1 MKFLTFICLI
11 ISTLTFSQYDINVIE
26 LEKAKSRGA
35 SFQGIDSQG
44 YIYATSFR
52 SFNIILTVITTDWI
66 KVINPVNRTI
76 VTEQKVDK
84 KGISDR
90 GYRYKKVDFIEG
102 RPVYIVTKKSDLEEK
117 FYYAFEFDRTLRLL
131 SEPYK
136 IGKMSSCRGFLS
148 SGSKSFTAGV
158 EYYKNTKTGNRTFV
172 SDITCSNDDEL
183 NFYAVKLNE
192 NNNVLFDFDFTL
204 PLQGDI
210 DKSNIYVAGNKIY
223 FSIGVT
229 TKEKVE
235 GRLLRQNITTNYL
248 FVIDEFGEVQE
259 IDIELGN
266 DQVASEASFSTGGN
280 NVLVSGQIV
289 NKRTNRLEG
298 LFSAS
303 LDPDYAE
310 FTNLEKHKFEEEF
323 ITRFWSKY
331 EKRRAEKG
339 KKDASLT
346 PNFILVERYETDDGG
361 AVFLY
366 QKRVVRVV
374 SRTSTSASG
383 MVQYYS
389 STYYYYQDVI
399 AAKMNKNGYI
409 DWVELFPLD
418 NVYIDFDPGPSF
430 RTAQKDGDVYIIHS
444 ANEKLIDQINDSQSE
459 EYSTGFQLMQS
470 RNPYVAISKI
480 STSGKVTC
488 KKLDLNEDDIY
499 YSARSTGVDNDENK
513 FIMLSTPRKMFGVQ
527 KRTKIVEVS
536 F

>member
-1 MKFLTFICLI
+1 MKTLTVIFIL
-11 ISTLTFSQYDINVIE
+11 ISTLSYSQYDINVIE

-35 SFQGIDSQG
+35 SFQGIDDQG

-66 KVINPVNRTI
+66 KVINPVNRSI

-90 GYRYKKVDFIEG
+90 GYRYEKFDFIEG
-102 RPVYIVTKKSDLEEK
+102 RPAYIVTKKSDLEEK
-117 FYYAFEFDRTLRLL
+117 FFYAFEVDRTLRLL

-136 IGKMSSCRGFLS
+136 IGKKSSCKGFFA
-148 SGSKSFTAGV
+148 SGSKSFTSGV
-158 EYYKNTKTGNRTFV
+158 EYYKNSKTGNRTFV

-192 NNNVLFDFDFTL
+192 NNNVLFDFDFSL

-210 DKSNIYVAGNKIY
+210 DKSNIFVSGNKIY

-229 TKEKVE
+229 NKEKVE

-248 FVIDEFGEVQE
+248 FVIDEYGEVRE

-266 DQVASEASFSTGGN
+266 DQVASEASFSSGESN
-280 NVLVSGQIV
+280 ILVSGQIV

-310 FTNLEKHKFEEEF
+310 FNNLEKHKFEEEF

-331 EKRRAEKG
+331 EKRRAERG
-339 KKDASLT
+339 NKDASLT

-374 SRTSTSASG
+374 SRTTTSASG

-399 AAKMNKNGYI
+399 AAKMNSNGYI

-430 RTAQKDGDVYIIHS
+430 RSAQKDGDVYIIHS
-444 ANEKLIDQINDSQSE
+444 ANEKLIDQINNSDSK
-459 EYSTGFQLMQS
+459 EYSSGFQLFQT
-470 RNPYVAISKI
+470 RNPDVAISKVNLN
-480 STSGKVTC
+480 GEVTA
-488 KKLDLNEDDIY
+488 KKLDLDNEDIHF
-499 YSARSTGVDNDENK
+499 SARSTGVENDENK
-513 FIMLSTPRKMFGVQ
+513 FIMLSTPRTMFGVQ
-527 KRTKIVEVS
+527 KRTKVVEVKY
-536 F
+536 